1 MPKKRKEA
9 MDIMVVLADK
19 HRKGGSIP
27 KGELREIELGLI
39 SGKGLRAPKSRK
51 GSKPGKPLP
60 RKKKK
65 KKNAVLEFAI
75 LREKKNGG

>member
-27 KGELREIELGLI
+27 KGELGEIELGLI

-65 KKNAVLEFAI
+65 KNAVLEFAI